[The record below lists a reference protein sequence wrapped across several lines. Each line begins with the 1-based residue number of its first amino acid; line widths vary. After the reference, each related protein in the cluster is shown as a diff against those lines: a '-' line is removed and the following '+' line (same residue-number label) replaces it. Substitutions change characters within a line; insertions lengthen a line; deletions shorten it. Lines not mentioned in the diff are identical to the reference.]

1 MPPALAASLHQKH
14 LPSLDGLR
22 ALSVLLVV
30 AYHAGIPAV
39 GGIGTKFLFGLS
51 GFLIT
56 WLLLKEE
63 SHFGEINLRHFYAR
77 RFIRIV
83 PAFYVFVAVI
93 AGLALL
99 RSKPVDLRMTLTS
112 IAYVS
117 NYYQGFTGNWDTP
130 LFHSWSL
137 CIEQQFYLLWPLG
150 LLKFRS
156 TRNRIRFLA
165 FTISGI
171 WAGRFL
177 MVAVGAE
184 TDYIYCALET
194 RADNILV
201 GCLAAL
207 MLHAGLAPVF
217 WRRVTESASVTW
229 LCFLLL
235 ALSLAL
241 VAWKGVDIRNTVA
254 FMVDPLLCMLL
265 LVKAIATAPAWLNGK
280 ACRYISRI
288 SYSVYLYHMLAT
300 PLAGR
305 VTAGAPDVIRIIA
318 SVLFSIAAGSLAYHL
333 IEQPLIVLKDRFSRK
348 SPKRPLMRTAAA

>member
-1 MPPALAASLHQKH
+1 MPAALAASLRQKH

-22 ALSVLLVV
+22 AISVLLVV
-30 AYHAGIPAV
+30 VYHAGVTAV

-77 RFIRIV
+77 RCIRIV
-83 PAFYVFVAVI
+83 PAFYVFVAVVV
-93 AGLALL
+93 ALSLL
-99 RSKPVDLRMTLTS
+99 RSKPADLWMTLTS

-117 NYYQGFTGNWDTP
+117 NYYQGFTGNWNTP

-150 LLKFRS
+150 LLTFRS
-156 TRNRIRFLA
+156 TCNRIRFLA
-165 FTISGI
+165 FAISTV
-171 WAGRFL
+171 WAGRFM

-235 ALSLAL
+235 ALSIAL
-241 VAWKGVDIRNTVA
+241 VTWKGVGVKNTIA

-265 LVKAIATAPAWLNGK
+265 LVKAIAVAPSWLNGK
-280 ACRYISRI
+280 TCRYISRI

-300 PLAGR
+300 PLASR

-318 SVLFSIAAGSLAYHL
+318 SVLFSIAAGSLAYHV
-333 IEQPLIVLKDRFSRK
+333 IEHPLILLKHRFSRT
-348 SPKRPLMRTAAA
+348 PPERPLMRTAAA